1 MPPLRGTRSRSAYA
15 RSMSM
20 PTEGELAP
28 DFEVTAHDGS
38 RVKLSDLAGK
48 YVLLWFYPAADTPG

>member
-1 MPPLRGTRSRSAYA
+1 MVAAAVPYEIFPDTFVVMLSA
-15 RSMSM
+15 
-20 PTEGELAP
+20 GELAP

-38 RVKLSDLAGK
+38 RVKLSDYAGK